1 MGRLLSLTVVAIQP
15 PSAIF
20 REEQRFGWWV
30 YALLAM
36 VMAMAWALL
45 EGRAPVGQG
54 FALRHHRLFLL
65 GTATGLVLP
74 VVIVVGLLRMT
85 TMVTPTEVRVWF
97 GFIPTY
103 RRAIPIGTIAR
114 VEVVQY
120 RPVLDCGGWGIR
132 AGRDNER
139 VLNARG
145 NRGVRLHLVDGSK
158 ILIGSQRPEEL
169 ALAVKGSLRPG
180 S

>member
-1 MGRLLSLTVVAIQP
+1 VSLSAVAIQP

-20 REEQRFGWWV
+20 REEQRFGWWT
-30 YALLAM
+30 YALLALM
-36 VMAMAWALL
+36 MAMAWALVD
-45 EGRAPVGQG
+45 GWGPVGLPIVG
-54 FALRHHRLFLL
+54 GHGLRNLV
-65 GTATGLVLP
+65 GVATGFTLPLVM
-74 VVIVVGLLRMT
+74 IVGVLRMT
-85 TMVTPTEVRVWF
+85 TLVTPTDVRVWF

-103 RRAIPIGTIAR
+103 RREIPLSGISR

-120 RPVLDCGGWGIR
+120 RPIADTKGWGVR
-132 AGRDNER
+132 TGRDGER

-169 ALAVKGSLRPG
+169 ALAVEGALRPG
-180 S
+180 H